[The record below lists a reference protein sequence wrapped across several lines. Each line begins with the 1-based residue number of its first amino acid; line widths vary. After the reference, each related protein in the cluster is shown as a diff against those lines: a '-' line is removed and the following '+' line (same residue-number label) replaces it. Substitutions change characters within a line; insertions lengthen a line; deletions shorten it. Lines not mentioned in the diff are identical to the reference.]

1 MTTKER
7 LEQLERMLK
16 EKEEIKRQRE
26 KSIEDIEVE
35 IMLLKRE
42 ILEVENNLQG
52 VCMEQLKLG
61 IK

>member
-42 ILEVENNLQG
+42 ISEVENNL
-52 VCMEQLKLG
+52 
-61 IK
+61 

>member
-7 LEQLERMLK
+7 LEQLGRMLK

-42 ILEVENNLQG
+42 ISEVENNL
-52 VCMEQLKLG
+52 
-61 IK
+61 